1 MLALLSL
8 GLLAL
13 QPVLGINIYLNPAP
27 IVPRSSLSPA
37 DASAVLSR
45 HLGLESF
52 EPFRD
57 GSAAIHDGADFVGLG
72 SQKSYLLTLEES
84 DAEVIVPH
92 YLQPSFTLPSPPVD
106 SLYSVVST
114 YLNRAKHAYTS
125 IFEGVPSHGHYS
137 SSSRLSA
144 FLDESH
150 ESEFSAIDLSGL
162 ATLRQKYGAN
172 SKQFQD
178 AVATI
183 REFVHNI
190 AEKDC
195 SLAILSYAP
204 PATLS
209 HSKRQAASQQPLPPD
224 HAPPQQPIGS
234 VSTCFDSEDA
244 CSDATDS
251 CSGRGQC
258 LQASKAGKTCFVCA
272 CAASKSGS
280 GDKTKTE
287 YWVGDACERKDVSSS
302 FVLIVGTVLVL
313 LLVVVGSISLLTSA
327 GSQELPST
335 LLGSAVHAK
344 KD

>member
-1 MLALLSL
+1 M
-8 GLLAL
+8 
-13 QPVLGINIYLNPAP
+13 
-27 IVPRSSLSPA
+27 
-37 DASAVLSR
+37 
-45 HLGLESF
+45 
-52 EPFRD
+52 
-57 GSAAIHDGADFVGLG
+57 
-72 SQKSYLLTLEES
+72 
-84 DAEVIVPH
+84 PH

-106 SLYSVVST
+106 SLYSVIST
-114 YLNRAKHAYTS
+114 YLNRAKHAYAS

-137 SSSRLSA
+137 SSSRLNA

-150 ESEFSAIDLSGL
+150 DSEFSAIDLSGL
-162 ATLRQKYGAN
+162 ADVRKKYGAK

-183 REFVHNI
+183 REFVHSL

-287 YWVGDACERKDVSSS
+287 YWVGDACERKDVSRWALFQYAHDVGLIFFSS